1 MPVEIG
7 PEDLLSIVT
16 HCSSRRV
23 VVVSHRAAYDGV
35 AVGKRP
41 VVLLLVDNRKAVV
54 GQWIR
59 VPDDEEEGGGGDG
72 DVGVRDEEVD
82 GMT

>member
-7 PEDLLSIVT
+7 PRDLLSIVT

-23 VVVSHRAAYDGV
+23 VEGLRAANDAV
-35 AVGKRP
+35 VVGKRP
-41 VVLLLVDNRKAVV
+41 VGHLLVDNRRAVV
-54 GQWIR
+54 GQRIR
-59 VPDDEEEGGGGDG
+59 VPDDEEEDGGDG
-72 DVGVRDEEVD
+72 DVGVHDEEAD